1 MPTECNIEYRI
12 TIGQN
17 PVPNDADYPIK
28 FEDNQLL
35 AQDPFIRVIADSN
48 LIFYGGDYLT
58 GTYIPGAYNV
68 EVRAWA
74 DNEQVTN
81 YFVNVLI

>member
-48 LIFYGGDYLT
+48 LIYYGGDYLT
-58 GTYIPGAYNV
+58 GTYIVVSRRISWKMGENTLRIIYEKGQN
-68 EVRAWA
+68 
-74 DNEQVTN
+74 
-81 YFVNVLI
+81 